1 MENSRAISP
10 PSRIRVFLEMIKFE
24 HTVFALP
31 FAYTGMFLA
40 AGGWPRW
47 DVGLWVTVALAA
59 ARTLAMAANRLVDK
73 DYDAR
78 NPRTS
83 GRALPQGLLDSG
95 TVGIAIVVSL
105 ALFELAAWRLN
116 AFVFSLS
123 VPALVF
129 LLGYHYTKRF
139 TWGCHWVLG
148 FTDGIAAAGGWAAVT
163 GALDWSA
170 CVLWF
175 AVTCWIAG
183 FDIIYACQDVE
194 VDRREGLHSV
204 PARFGMTAALWA
216 ARVNHC
222 LAVAA
227 LFALGLMMSLA
238 WPYWVGVAAAAVLL
252 AYENALVRAGDLS
265 KLDYAFFNVN
275 AYVSL
280 CLFAG
285 TICAVS
291 F

>member
-1 MENSRAISP
+1 
-10 PSRIRVFLEMIKFE
+10 MIKFE

-40 AGGWPRW
+40 AGGWPSW
-47 DVGLWVTVALAA
+47 EVGLWVTVALAA

-78 NPRTS
+78 NPRTA

-95 TVGIAIVVSL
+95 TVVIAVVVSL

-116 AFVFSLS
+116 PFVFSMS

-148 FTDGIAAAGGWAAVT
+148 FTDGIAAAGGWAAVK
-163 GALDWSA
+163 GSLEAPA
-170 CVLWF
+170 YVLWF

-194 VDRREGLHSV
+194 VDRREGLHSA
-204 PARFGMTAALWA
+204 PARFGTTAALRA

-222 LAVAA
+222 LAVIA
-227 LFALGLMMSLA
+227 LFVLGWMMGLA
-238 WPYWVGVAAAAVLL
+238 WPYWVGVAAAALLL
-252 AYENALVRAGDLS
+252 AYENALVRASDLS

-285 TICAVS
+285 AVCAVS

>member
-1 MENSRAISP
+1 MENSRAVSL

-40 AGGWPRW
+40 AGGWPSW
-47 DVGLWVTVALAA
+47 EVGLWVTVALAA
-59 ARTLAMAANRLVDK
+59 ARTLAMAANRLIDK

-78 NPRTS
+78 NPRTA

-95 TVGIAIVVSL
+95 TVFVAVVVSL

-116 AFVFSLS
+116 PFVFSMS

-139 TWGCHWVLG
+139 TWACHWVLG
-148 FTDGIAAAGGWAAVT
+148 FTDGIAAAGGWAAVK
-163 GALDWSA
+163 GELDAPAW
-170 CVLWF
+170 VLWF
-175 AVTCWIAG
+175 AVMCWIAG

-194 VDRREGLHSV
+194 VDRRERLHSV
-204 PARFGMTAALWA
+204 PARFGITTALRA

-222 LAVAA
+222 LAVVA
-227 LFALGLMMSLA
+227 LFALGWMMEIA
-238 WPYWVGVAAAAVLL
+238 WPYYVGVAAAAVLL
-252 AYENALVRAGDLS
+252 AYENLLVRAGDLS

-291 F
+291 L

>member
-1 MENSRAISP
+1 MENSRAVSP
-10 PSRIRVFLEMIKFE
+10 ASRVHVFLEMIKFE

-40 AGGWPRW
+40 AGGWPSW
-47 DVGLWVTVALAA
+47 EVGLWVTVALAA

-78 NPRTS
+78 NPRTA

-95 TVGIAIVVSL
+95 TVVIAAAVSL
-105 ALFELAAWRLN
+105 ALFEFAAWRLN
-116 AFVFSLS
+116 PFVFSMS

-148 FTDGIAAAGGWAAVT
+148 FTDGIAAAGGWAAVK
-163 GALDWSA
+163 GALDARA
-170 CVLWF
+170 CVLWL

-194 VDRREGLHSV
+194 VDRREGLYSV
-204 PARFGMTAALWA
+204 PGRFGITTALRA
-216 ARVNHC
+216 AGVNHC
-222 LAVAA
+222 LAVVA
-227 LFALGLMMSLA
+227 LFALGWMAKLA
-238 WPYWVGVAAAAVLL
+238 WPYYIGVAAAGVLL
-252 AYENALVRAGDLS
+252 AYENALVRVGDLS

-291 F
+291 L